1 MRAWA
6 RISAKSLPFCSVSIV
21 AMRSACSAIASP
33 HFISSR
39 PRRVGDS
46 LPHGPVRNASDAAL
60 TARSTSAGPASANVP
75 HTPPVVGLKAVKVR
89 PSAAGTSA
97 PAM

>member
-1 MRAWA
+1 MVP
-6 RISAKSLPFCSVSIV
+6 I
-21 AMRSACSAIASP
+21 RSAWLAIFSP
-33 HFISSR
+33 HFVSR
-39 PRRVGDS
+39 WPRSVGDS
-46 LPHGPVRNASDAAL
+46 LPHGPVRKASDAAV
-60 TARSTSAGPASANVP
+60 TARSTSEVPASANVP